1 MKNRL
6 RGSASIAIL
15 LAFAAGAAQAQNQTQ
30 TQTKPTPSNDT
41 TSVADVVVTAQKREQ
56 RLQDVPIEVQ
66 SLPAAQL
73 QNAGVADIKDLQILT
88 PGLTVT
94 STSSEAI
101 TSARIRGVGTVGD
114 NPGLEDSVGVVIDG
128 VYRPRNGVSFGDLG
142 ELERIE
148 VLEGPQG
155 TTFGEN
161 TTAGV
166 INILTKAPSFAFGA
180 QGEATVGNYGAYGGS
195 VSVTGPITDQLAGR
209 IFFADRQRDG
219 FYDVNTGA
227 GPRTDHHDQDQ
238 NFYTGRGQLLWRPA
252 DILQVRAI
260 ADYTRRDENCCA
272 GVQTYTGATGPL
284 VNLSAGGQAI
294 ANPANPFARLA
305 YANDGTQQKI
315 QDMGFQIQADLD
327 LKAIG
332 SKLTSITAVRNWDD
346 IFGQDVD
353 YTSANI
359 LSRQANTANNTHG
372 NQTRFRS
379 VTEELRLSGSNAHFD
394 WLGGVY
400 LSDEVLDQDTSF
412 ALGSQYNTY
421 VSNLLSSGLSA
432 NLVNCLSA
440 IPFTPAC
447 LAGAPPT
454 GPGFGAGQATQD
466 HYHQDAQSVSI
477 FTNDTWKITSKLDL
491 TLGVR
496 FNNETKKLATHYT
509 NVGTNLTAN
518 PCGNILYNYSH
529 GALTPYLGA
538 ANAGQAAAISCL
550 TFVDPYYA
558 NLVTNQSKT
567 EHNVSDTA
575 KLSYRWS
582 RDVMTYVSYAH
593 GFKDGGFNLD
603 RVATTTG
610 LPSGSTIGGVVPTT
624 DTSFRPETTDSYEL
638 GLKTTWLHGK
648 LLVDLTGFYQKYKDF
663 QLNQFNGLAFDVE
676 TIPTLTSQGLD
687 GEVQWLTPLKGLT
700 LNGGFTWADTRYGH
714 FGAADLTSPADFYG
728 IPGTNV
734 GLSRL
739 PGSRASFAPVWSST
753 LGLNFDRQVMNNLR
767 FLLAV
772 EAKSLSQYNTGS
784 DLDPQKAQA
793 AYTLVNARFGFA
805 TINDRVRLE
814 FWSNNLTNQNYYQ
827 VVFNAPL
834 QPGTYDAFLG
844 QPRTFGATLRVKY

>member
-6 RGSASIAIL
+6 RGSASVAIL
-15 LAFAAGAAQAQNQTQ
+15 LAFAAGAAQAQ
-30 TQTKPTPSNDT
+30 TKPAASTDP

-56 RLQDVPIEVQ
+56 RLQDVPVEVQ

-142 ELERIE
+142 QLDRIE

-166 INILTKAPSFAFGA
+166 INILTKAPSFTFGA
-180 QGEATVGNYGAYGGS
+180 EGEATVGNYNAYGGS
-195 VSVTGPITDQLAGR
+195 VAVTGPITDQLAGR

-227 GPRTDHHDQDQ
+227 GPRTDTHDQDQ
-238 NFYTGRGQLLWRPA
+238 NFYTGRGQLLWRPT
-252 DILQVRAI
+252 DTFQVRAI
-260 ADYTRRDENCCA
+260 LDYTRRDENCCVA
-272 GVQTYTGATGPL
+272 VQTYTGATGPL
-284 VNLSAGGQAI
+284 VDLSSGGQSI

-305 YANDGTQQKI
+305 YANDGTEQKI

-327 LKAIG
+327 LKAIN

-346 IFGQDVD
+346 IFGQDID
-353 YTSANI
+353 YTSADI
-359 LSRQANTANNTHG
+359 FSRQADTAGNTHG
-372 NQTRFRS
+372 NQTRFRTL
-379 VTEELRLSGSNAHFD
+379 TEELRLGGSNDHFD
-394 WLGGVY
+394 WLGGIY
-400 LSDEVLDQDTSF
+400 LSDEKLDQDTTYS
-412 ALGSQYNTY
+412 LGSQYNAY
-421 VSNLLSSGLSA
+421 VSNLLSSGAA
-432 NLVNCLSA
+432 NFFVNCLSGQFA
-440 IPFTPAC
+440 GPA
-447 LAGAPPT
+447 APYCN
-454 GPGFGAGQATQD
+454 GPGFQAGEATSD
-466 HYHQDAQSVSI
+466 HYHQDAQSVSV

-496 FNNETKKLATHYT
+496 FNDETKKLATHYS
-509 NVGTNLTAN
+509 NVGTNLTNN
-518 PCGNILYNYSH
+518 PCGAILGNY
-529 GALTPYLGA
+529 GAGNLNYLGA
-538 ANAGQAAAISCL
+538 ANAGQAVAVSCL

-558 NLVTNQSKT
+558 NLTTNQSKT

-582 RDVMTYVSYAH
+582 KDIMTYASYAH

-603 RVATTTG
+603 RVATTNG
-610 LPSGSTIGGVVPTT
+610 LPSGSTIGGVIPTT
-624 DTSFRPETTDSYEL
+624 DTSFKPETTDSYEL

-648 LLVDLTGFYQKYKDF
+648 LLLDLTGFYQKYKDF

-687 GEVQWLTPLKGLT
+687 GQAQWITPLRGLT

-714 FGAADLTSPADFYG
+714 FGAANLTSPADFYG
-728 IPGTNV
+728 IPGTNQ
-734 GLSRL
+734 GLTLL
-739 PGSRASFAPVWSST
+739 PGARASFAPVWSST
-753 LGLNFDRQVMNNLR
+753 IGLNFDREVMNNIR
-767 FLLAV
+767 FLLSV
-772 EAKSLSQYNTGS
+772 EAKTLSKYNTGS
-784 DLDPQKAQA
+784 DLDPMKEQPS
-793 AYTLVNARFGFA
+793 YTLVNARFGFA
-805 TINDRVRLE
+805 SLDNRYRLE

-827 VVFNAPL
+827 VVFDAPL